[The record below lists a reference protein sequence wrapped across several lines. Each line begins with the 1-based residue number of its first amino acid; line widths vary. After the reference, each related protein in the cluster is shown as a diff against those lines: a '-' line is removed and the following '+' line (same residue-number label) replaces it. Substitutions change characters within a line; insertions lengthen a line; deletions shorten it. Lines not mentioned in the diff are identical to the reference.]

1 MQTDLKM
8 SGKFLNDY
16 RIPFVG
22 MKNKLYQFEYQ
33 IENSSFFKHFENNS
47 FDACN
52 VNVKLDFL
60 KKETFFLLTF
70 YIDGYVQV
78 VCDRCG
84 DLYNQEIFGDYEVA
98 VKFGNEEDNIEE
110 DEDVVYISKND
121 DFVDVSKLIYE
132 FILLSIP
139 LRCVHPNDGNGE
151 SLCNKEVLEKL
162 IIKKDESVDP
172 RWAALEKLKNKK

>member
-8 SGKFLNDY
+8 NNKFLNEY
-16 RIPFVG
+16 KIPFVG
-22 MKNKLYQFEYQ
+22 MKNKRYQFEYQ
-33 IENSSFFKHFENNS
+33 IDGMFFKYFENSNINT
-47 FDACN
+47 CN
-52 VNVKLDFL
+52 VNVKLDFF

-70 YIDGYVQV
+70 YTDGFVQV
-78 VCDRCG
+78 PCDRCG

-98 VKFGNEEDNIEE
+98 VKFGTENEINEE

-139 LRCVHPNDGNGE
+139 LRCVHPNDENGE
-151 SLCNKEVLEKL
+151 SLCNKEVLDKL
-162 IIKKDESVDP
+162 IIKKEESIDP